1 MTMFYGS
8 RFAPK
13 PSAPRVGAAARPAGP
28 TVADTLDL
36 DTLTLLR
43 FRCHYNAAFN
53 RRLEVVGFGE
63 YAGRISRLPLEAAV
77 QTDLIAWATA
87 RWPRVDWS
95 LDHDVRLSC
104 GHVTAAPEAWE
115 DGFIPED
122 DGHFGETRPA
132 VLLAAEQ
139 TAWDMPRPWPHA
151 ARIEWRS
158 AA

>member
-1 MTMFYGS
+1 MDRIGFLTS
-8 RFAPK
+8 RDERTTAA
-13 PSAPRVGAAARPAGP
+13 SAAPRV

-36 DTLTLLR
+36 DTLTTLR
-43 FRCHYNAAFN
+43 FRCRYDAAFN

-77 QTDLIAWATA
+77 QADLIAWATA

-104 GHVTAAPEAWE
+104 GHVTAAPDAWE

-122 DGHFGETRPA
+122 DESYGETRPA
-132 VLLAAEQ
+132 VLLPDEQ
-139 TAWDMPRPWPHA
+139 ATWDDPKPWPRA
-151 ARIEWRS
+151 ARTEWRS